1 MNRCRNIAA
10 FAFVLAC
17 AAAVAQE
24 SYLWSFDRDPV
35 GRVPSYLLADST
47 WAVAVDSG
55 APTQPNVLTAN
66 AAGCTNALGSVC
78 AVQGFKLEQGRLWT
92 RLNVFSGGAG
102 LVFRMRSADNFNV
115 LMVTPD
121 GSRLQLMAVRNGVPQ
136 ELAGSVLKTTFGR
149 WHRMG
154 VELDGRTIGC
164 YFDGELRMTAAE
176 DPMSVGK
183 GAIGMIVAGGG
194 RAHFDDLNVD
204 VITAVEPAR
213 RGETVVQ
220 ILLAD
225 NQISIGNTVVTLR
238 ELADR
243 LAQRFDSSQRLLLLV
258 DRNMDYERI
267 EQVMKTAV
275 TIGFEKIS
283 IELRK

>member
-10 FAFVLAC
+10 LTFVLAC

-24 SYLWSFDRDPV
+24 SYLWSFDRDPA

-78 AVQGFKLEQGRLWT
+78 TVQGFKLEQGRLWT
-92 RLNVFSGGAG
+92 RVNVFSGGAG

-136 ELAGSVLKTTFGR
+136 EMASSVLKTTFGR

-204 VITAVEPAR
+204 VITAAEPAR

-220 ILLAD
+220 VLLAD
-225 NQISIGNTVVTLR
+225 NQISIGNAVVTVR

-275 TIGFEKIS
+275 TVGFEKIS

>member
-1 MNRCRNIAA
+1 MNRCRTLTAL
-10 FAFVLAC
+10 AFVLTA

-24 SYLWSFDRDPV
+24 SYLWSFDRDPI

-47 WAVAVDSG
+47 WSVAVDSG
-55 APTQPNVLTAN
+55 APTQPNVLVAN

-92 RLNVFSGGAG
+92 RVNVFSGAAG
-102 LVFRMRSADNFNV
+102 LVFRMRSADNFDV

-121 GSRLQLMAVRNGVPQ
+121 GTRLQLLAVRNGVPQ
-136 ELAGSVLKTTFGR
+136 ELASSVLKTTFGR

-176 DPMSVGK
+176 DPMSAGK
-183 GAIGMIVAGGG
+183 GSIGMIVAGGG

-204 VITAVEPAR
+204 VMTAAEPAR
-213 RGETVVQ
+213 RAETVVQ
-220 ILLAD
+220 VLLAN
-225 NQISIGNTVVTLR
+225 NQISIGDSAVTLR

-258 DRNMDYERI
+258 DKNMDYERV

>member
-1 MNRCRNIAA
+1 MNRRRLIAA
-10 FAFVLAC
+10 LSPLLAC

-24 SYLWSFDRDPV
+24 SYLWSFDRDPI
-35 GRVPSYLLADST
+35 GRAPSYLLADSN

-66 AAGCTNALGSVC
+66 ATGLTNALGSVC

-92 RLNVFSGGAG
+92 RLNVFSGAAG
-102 LVFRMRSADNFNV
+102 LVFRMRSADNFDV

-121 GSRLQLMAVRNGVPQ
+121 GSRLQLMTVRNGVAQ
-136 ELAGSVLKTTFGR
+136 ELASSVLKTTFGR

-176 DPMSVGK
+176 DPMSAGK
-183 GAIGMIVAGGG
+183 GAIGLIVAGGG

-204 VITAVEPAR
+204 VTTAAEPAR
-213 RGETVVQ
+213 RAETVVQ
-220 ILLAD
+220 ILLAENRIALGD
-225 NQISIGNTVVTLR
+225 AVVTLR
-238 ELADR
+238 ELTDR
-243 LAQRFDSSQRLLLLV
+243 LTQRFDNSQRLLLLV
-258 DRNMDYERI
+258 DKNMDYERV
-267 EQVMKTAV
+267 EQVLKAAV
-275 TIGFEKIS
+275 SVGFEKIS

>member
-1 MNRCRNIAA
+1 MNRCRIISALL
-10 FAFVLAC
+10 FVLVC
-17 AAAVAQE
+17 AGAVAQE

-35 GRVPSYLLADST
+35 GSVPSYLLAESN
-47 WAVAVDSG
+47 WVVMVDSG
-55 APTQPNVLTAN
+55 APTQPNVLSAT
-66 AAGCTNALGSVC
+66 AAGCTNALGSLCV
-78 AVQGFKLEQGRLWT
+78 VQGFKLELGRLWT
-92 RLNVFSGGAG
+92 RVNVFSGAAG
-102 LVFRMRSADNFNV
+102 LVFRMRAADNFNV

-136 ELAGSVLKTTFGR
+136 ELASSVLKTTFGR

-183 GAIGMIVAGGG
+183 CAIGLIVAGGG

-204 VITAVEPAR
+204 VITAAEPAR

-220 ILLAD
+220 ILLAGD
-225 NQISIGNTVVTLR
+225 RISIGDTVVTLK
-238 ELADR
+238 ELVDR
-243 LAQRFDSSQRLLLLV
+243 LTQRFDSAQRLLLVV
-258 DRNMDYERI
+258 DRNMDYERV
-267 EQVMKTAV
+267 EQVMKAAV

-283 IELRK
+283 IEMRK

>member
-1 MNRCRNIAA
+1 MNRFRNIAGL
-10 FAFVLAC
+10 AFVLAC

-35 GRVPSYLLADST
+35 GKVPSYLLADST

-92 RLNVFSGGAG
+92 RVNVFSGGAG

-121 GSRLQLMAVRNGVPQ
+121 GSRLQLMTVRNGVPQ

-164 YFDGELRMTAAE
+164 YFDGDLRMTAAE

-243 LAQRFDSSQRLLLLV
+243 LAQRFDSAQRLVLLV
-258 DRNMDYERI
+258 DRNMDYERV
-267 EQVMKTAV
+267 EQVMKAAV

>member
-1 MNRCRNIAA
+1 MNHRRTILG
-10 FAFVLAC
+10 FLIVTGC

-35 GRVPSYLLADST
+35 GRVPSYLLAEAN
-47 WAVAVDSG
+47 WAVAADGS
-55 APTQPNVLTAN
+55 APTQPNVLAVN
-66 AAGCTNALGSVC
+66 AAGCTNSLGSIC

-92 RLNVFSGGAG
+92 RVNVLSGAAG
-102 LVFRMRSADNFNV
+102 LVFRMRSADDFNV
-115 LMVTPD
+115 LMATPD
-121 GSRLQLMAVRNGVPQ
+121 GSKLQLLVVRNGVPQ
-136 ELAGSVLKTTFGR
+136 ELASSVLKTTFGR

-164 YFDGELRMTAAE
+164 YFDGDLRMTAAE

-183 GAIGMIVAGGG
+183 GAIGLIVAGGG

-204 VITAVEPAR
+204 VITASEPVR
-213 RGETVVQ
+213 RAESVVQ
-220 ILLAD
+220 
-225 NQISIGNTVVTLR
+225 VTLSGDR
-238 ELADR
+238 ISVGDTIMTLKELVDR
-243 LAQRFDSSQRLLLLV
+243 LTQRFDSAQRLLLVV
-258 DRNMDYERI
+258 DRNMDYDRV
-267 EQVMKTAV
+267 EQVMKAAV

>member
-1 MNRCRNIAA
+1 MNRCRIISA
-10 FAFVLAC
+10 FAFALAC

-24 SYLWSFDRDPV
+24 SYLWSFDRDSV
-35 GRVPSYLLADST
+35 GKVPSYLLADSA
-47 WAVAVDSG
+47 WSVAADSG
-55 APTQPNVLTAN
+55 APTQPNVLAAN

-78 AVQGFKLEQGRLWT
+78 AVQEFKLEQGRLWT
-92 RLNVFSGGAG
+92 RVNVFAGAAG
-102 LVFRMRSADNFNV
+102 LVFRMRAADNFDV

-121 GSRLQLMAVRNGVPQ
+121 GSKLQLMAVRHGVPQ
-136 ELAGSVLKTTFGR
+136 ELASSVLKTTIGR

-176 DPMSVGK
+176 DPMSAGK

-204 VITAVEPAR
+204 VTTATEPAR

-220 ILLAD
+220 VLLAN
-225 NQISIGNTVVTLR
+225 NQISIGNSVVTLG

-243 LAQRFDSSQRLLLLV
+243 LAQRFDSSQRLLLVV
-258 DRNMDYERI
+258 DKNMDYERI
-267 EQVMKTAV
+267 EQVMKAAV
-275 TIGFEKIS
+275 TVGFEKIS

>member
-1 MNRCRNIAA
+1 MNRYRTLATL
-10 FAFVLAC
+10 AFVLAC

-35 GRVPSYLLADST
+35 GKLPSYLLGDSA
-47 WAVAVDSG
+47 WSVAVDSG
-55 APTQPNVLTAN
+55 APTQPNVLVAN
-66 AAGCTNALGSVC
+66 AAGLTNALGSVC

-92 RLNVFSGGAG
+92 RVNVFAGAAG
-102 LVFRMRSADNFNV
+102 LVFRMRGPDHFDV

-121 GSRLQLMAVRNGVPQ
+121 GSRLQLMAVRNGVAQ

-176 DPMSVGK
+176 DPMSAGK

-204 VITAVEPAR
+204 VMAATEPAR
-213 RGETVVQ
+213 RAETVVQ
-220 ILLAD
+220 VLLAN
-225 NQISIGNTVVTLR
+225 NQISIGDTAVTLR

-243 LAQRFDSSQRLLLLV
+243 LARRFDNSQRLLLLV
-258 DRNMDYERI
+258 DKNMDYERV
-267 EQVMKTAV
+267 EQVLKTAV